1 MVSKAKAMIFLI
13 WNNDFNTLRFKDVSD
28 NLQFCIFVEYSNKK
42 QAMNLTF
49 NSIHQYIKN
58 TIAFFF
64 IVAIVGGGGL
74 SSCSPTQNIS
84 QNKWY
89 AADSSIVLDGA
100 LDEWERPL
108 KEPSNYTNI
117 QYNVG
122 NDAKNLYICVR
133 IPDKDIQRRVMGLGL
148 SIFVDTLAKRRDK
161 IGIGFP
167 LALTEEQIQ
176 TISFQAQK
184 EGSGLD
190 GRAFD
195 QYYAKSCQ
203 EFELLGFVEE
213 DVDEKIRVS
222 NLASK
227 DLKTVLGFDP
237 IGAMICEYKIPL
249 DILFDGTIEYDEV
262 LSIGIRVNPPE
273 ANADNDP
280 GLFDNTS
287 NPITGN
293 NQQQNPMMNGRN
305 PNQQPVAR
313 QPSRS
318 SNGNITG
325 VWSKIKLTKN

>member
-1 MVSKAKAMIFLI
+1 
-13 WNNDFNTLRFKDVSD
+13 
-28 NLQFCIFVEYSNKK
+28 
-42 QAMNLTF
+42 MNL
-49 NSIHQYIKN
+49 NYKSGGQYIKK

-64 IVAIVGGGGL
+64 TLGIIGLLSL

-89 AADSSIVLDGA
+89 SADSAIVMDGD
-100 LDEWERPL
+100 LGEWERPL

-167 LALTEEQIQ
+167 LALTPEQIQ
-176 TISFQAQK
+176 KISFQAQK
-184 EGSGLD
+184 EASGLD
-190 GRAFD
+190 GRGFD
-195 QYYAKSCQ
+195 KFYAKVCQ

-213 DVDEKIRVS
+213 DVTEKIRVS

-227 DLKTVLGFDP
+227 DLKTILDFDP

-249 DILFDGTIEYDEV
+249 DILFDGVVQYNEV
-262 LSIGIRVNPPE
+262 LSIGIRVNNPE
-273 ANADNDP
+273 ANADDDP
-280 GLFDNTS
+280 GLFDNAS

-293 NQQQNPMMNGRN
+293 NQQQNPMMNGQNR
-305 PNQQPVAR
+305 NQQPVAR

-325 VWSKIKLTKN
+325 VWSKVQLTKN